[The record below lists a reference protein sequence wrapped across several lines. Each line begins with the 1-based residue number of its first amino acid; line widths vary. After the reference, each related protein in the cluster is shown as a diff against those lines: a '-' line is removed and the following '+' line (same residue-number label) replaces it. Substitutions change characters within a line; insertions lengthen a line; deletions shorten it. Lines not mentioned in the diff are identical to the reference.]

1 MSVEALNETLGIE
14 VGPMD
19 RVSVT
24 VAAPDTI
31 RSWSRVRLKSRDN
44 QLSNIQART
53 RRSVLPK
60 NLWTCS

>member
-31 RSWSRVRLKSRDN
+31 RSWSKGGGKKPRDN
-44 QLSNIQART
+44 QLSNI
-53 RRSVLPK
+53 
-60 NLWTCS
+60 

>member
-1 MSVEALNETLGIE
+1 MPSDLIPFGVILKTYTMSVEALNETLGIE

-31 RSWSRVRLKSRDN
+31 RSWSKGR
-44 QLSNIQART
+44 
-53 RRSVLPK
+53 
-60 NLWTCS
+60 